1 MDQNFK
7 KNTIWN
13 TLGITLNSF
22 NSLFFLII
30 VNRVNG
36 ISAAGVFSFAFS
48 IACLLYVIGI
58 YSGRT
63 YQISDVNE
71 FLNDKE
77 YLVHK
82 CLTCSLMFMF
92 SVIFIFV
99 QNYSVGKNIIIIL
112 LCVYKLFEAF
122 SDTFY
127 GYLQKHEELHFVGKS
142 LFFKSIVGIIVFF
155 VVDLITRN
163 VIFSC
168 IILNFNSLLFVA
180 FYDIKKSLK
189 YIDKSQIIRFDRVMK
204 LFRIGFSVFAF
215 SFLSVYIVNLQKYII
230 DFTLQD
236 RFQTIFGIIVMPGT
250 VMSLCG
256 QYIIS
261 PLITNIISCY
271 NEKRFYDLKKIVNK
285 MTFILIVLGVF
296 IEIVAYLLGIPV
308 LNFVYGLNLSSYVL
322 DLLLIIFGALCYAV
336 AGIYSQVL
344 ITMRKNKLQLYIYI
358 LDVIFSLL
366 VSYFLIVNLGIHGAT
381 YGYVCTMVFHLILYL
396 LYYTYEYKRLL
407 NNS

>member
-1 MDQNFK
+1 MDQNIK

-36 ISAAGVFSFAFS
+36 INVAGIFSFAFS
-48 IACLLYVIGI
+48 VACLLYVVGI

-63 YQISDVNE
+63 YQISDVHE
-71 FLNDKE
+71 YLNDKE

-82 CLTCSLMFMF
+82 CLTCMLMLIF
-92 SVIFIFV
+92 SVIFVFV
-99 QNYSVGKNIIIIL
+99 QNYSVDKNIVIVL
-112 LCVYKLFEAF
+112 LCIYKLFEAF

-142 LFFKSIVGIIVFF
+142 LFYKSIVGIIAFF
-155 VVDLITRN
+155 IVDFVTKNI
-163 VIFSC
+163 IFAC
-168 IILNFNSLLFVA
+168 IILNLNSLFFVL
-180 FYDIKKSLK
+180 FYDIKKSFK
-189 YIDKSQIIRFDRVMK
+189 YIDKTQIIRFDRVMN
-204 LFRIGFSVFAF
+204 LFRIGFSVFSF

-236 RFQTIFGIIVMPGT
+236 KFQTIFSIIVMPGT
-250 VMSLCG
+250 VMGLCG

-261 PLITNIISCY
+261 PLLTNIIACY
-271 NEKRFYDLKKIVNK
+271 SEKRFCDLKKLVNK
-285 MTFILIVLGVF
+285 MIVILIGLGVLA
-296 IEIVAYLLGIPV
+296 EIAAYVLGIPV
-308 LNFVYGLNLSSYVL
+308 LNIVYGINLDSYIV

-344 ITMRKNKLQLYIYI
+344 IIMRKNTLQLFIYI

-366 VSYFLIVNLGIHGAT
+366 VSYLLITHLGIHGAT
-381 YGYVCTMVFHLILYL
+381 YGYVLTMVFHYILYL
-396 LYYTYEYKRLL
+396 IYYSYEYKCLL
-407 NNS
+407 SSN